1 MVRDYATSRLIQ
13 AWPHL
18 DAPPV
23 AAAAATAAEGMCR
36 ACSEEPAC
44 RRCSVCASPSA
55 LRSSSKQQRRQ
66 HNTANSSCDG
76 GGDLCFSCYVERHAG
91 SAAMQSHSF
100 TVIGAAAADAAS
112 TLMCGSCGSEATRHC
127 HGFTLP
133 PQALPVLESLAAAAR
148 EPFLSQALQQ
158 GDSPQPVTRQQFTAV
173 LREQCGLHFSA
184 PRIEALFTRC
194 SEAPRQQQQQ
204 QQQQQVTRQ
213 QQLTRPPALFW
224 AAAARAVQSACGDC
238 DGTLCS
244 ACWQRLHARGARSE
258 HTWTGFAAG
267 SEPCGQCCRT
277 AAEKRCDVCGDSLC
291 SGCFELLHAHGKR
304 RQHTWSLLLESSSDS
319 YSNSS
324 SRCQQCIRR
333 LAQTDCKYCGG
344 GMCDSCAAFK
354 HLAQCAVKA
363 LAAQHQQDT
372 QQQQQQQQQQRP
384 EQHDHHSSSYAVHS
398 GVSELPLECCVC
410 GKPPD
415 TQCLECGTVYC
426 SSGTSSSSSTKRVI
440 GMPSVVT
447 AGCFAADH
455 ARGTRVTHVK
465 HPYSVAAVVAA
476 RAAVSKQQQQ
486 QQQQPGSTAMR
497 RARRHDQQVE
507 DDDAELAAAE
517 AAALRKRERD
527 ARLLREAKSE
537 LLAKRSGGAKGS
549 TLGQLGLHLKL
560 KLPAI
565 KLAMIASSKG
575 HQRQQQQQQR
585 RIKAD
590 M

>member
-18 DAPPV
+18 DAPP
-23 AAAAATAAEGMCR
+23 AAAAVATTATEGMCR
-36 ACSEEPAC
+36 ACNEEPAC

-55 LRSSSKQQRRQ
+55 LRSSSKRQRRQ
-66 HNTANSSCDG
+66 HTTTNSSCDG

-100 TVIGAAAADAAS
+100 AVIGATAAAAA
-112 TLMCGSCGSEATRHC
+112 TALMCGSCGSEATRHC

-133 PQALPVLESLAAAAR
+133 PQALPVLDGLATAAR
-148 EPFLSQALQQ
+148 EPLSSQALQQ
-158 GDSPQPVTRQQFTAV
+158 GDSPQPVTRQQFSAV

-204 QQQQQVTRQ
+204 QQQV
-213 QQLTRPPALFW
+213 TRPPALFW
-224 AAAARAVQSACGDC
+224 AAAARAVQAACGDC
-238 DGTLCS
+238 DETLCTP
-244 ACWQRLHARGARSE
+244 CWERLHARGARSE

-267 SEPCGQCCRT
+267 SEPCGKCCRT

-291 SGCFELLHAHGKR
+291 SSCFELLHAHGKR
-304 RQHTWSLLLESSSDS
+304 RQHTWALLLESTGSSDS
-319 YSNSS
+319 SGSS
-324 SRCQQCIRR
+324 TRCQQCTRR

-344 GMCDSCAAFK
+344 GVCDSCAAFE
-354 HLAQCAVKA
+354 HPAQCAVKA
-363 LAAQHQQDT
+363 LAAQHQLDI
-372 QQQQQQQQQQRP
+372 QQQQQQQHQRP
-384 EQHDHHSSSYAVHS
+384 EQHEHNSSSDAVHS
-398 GVSELPLECCVC
+398 SNSELPLECCVC
-410 GKPPD
+410 GKSPD
-415 TQCLECGTVYC
+415 TQCLKCGTVYC
-426 SSGTSSSSSTKRVI
+426 SSGTSSSSSAKRVI

-455 ARGTRVTHVK
+455 ARGTRITHVK

-486 QQQQPGSTAMR
+486 QQQPDSTAMK
-497 RARRHDQQVE
+497 RARKH
-507 DDDAELAAAE
+507 DDDAELVAAE
-517 AAALRKRERD
+517 AAAVRKRERD

-537 LLAKRSGGAKGS
+537 LLAKRSGGVKGLS
-549 TLGQLGLHLKL
+549 LGLHLKL

-575 HQRQQQQQQR
+575 HQQQQQQR

>member
-1 MVRDYATSRLIQ
+1 
-13 AWPHL
+13 
-18 DAPPV
+18 
-23 AAAAATAAEGMCR
+23 
-36 ACSEEPAC
+36 
-44 RRCSVCASPSA
+44 
-55 LRSSSKQQRRQ
+55 
-66 HNTANSSCDG
+66 
-76 GGDLCFSCYVERHAG
+76 
-91 SAAMQSHSF
+91 MQSHSF
-100 TVIGAAAADAAS
+100 TVIGAAAAAAA
-112 TLMCGSCGSEATRHC
+112 TALMCGSCGSEATRHC

-133 PQALPVLESLAAAAR
+133 PQALPVLESLATAAR
-148 EPFLSQALQQ
+148 EPLLSQALQQ

-173 LREQCGLHFSA
+173 LREQCALHFSA

-194 SEAPRQQQQQ
+194 SEAPRQQQ

-238 DGTLCS
+238 DETLCS

-258 HTWTGFAAG
+258 HSWTGFAAG
-267 SEPCGQCCRT
+267 SESCGKCCRT

-304 RQHTWSLLLESSSDS
+304 RQHTWSLLLESSSDGS
-319 YSNSS
+319 GSSS
-324 SRCQQCIRR
+324 SRCQQCTRR
-333 LAQTDCKYCGG
+333 LAHTDCKYCGQG
-344 GMCDSCAAFK
+344 LCDSCAAFK
-354 HLAQCAVKA
+354 HPAQCAVKA
-363 LAAQHQQDT
+363 LAVQHQSDT
-372 QQQQQQQQQQRP
+372 QQQQQQHQRP
-384 EQHDHHSSSYAVHS
+384 EQHDHHSSSEALHS

-415 TQCLECGTVYC
+415 TQCLECGSVYC
-426 SSGTSSSSSTKRVI
+426 SSGASSISSGKRVI

-447 AGCFAADH
+447 TGCFAADH
-455 ARGTRVTHVK
+455 GRGTRVTHVK
-465 HPYSVAAVVAA
+465 HPYIVAAVVAA
-476 RAAVSKQQQQ
+476 RAAVNKQQQQ
-486 QQQQPGSTAMR
+486 QPDSTAVK
-497 RARRHDQQVE
+497 RARRHDQPAE
-507 DDDAELAAAE
+507 DDDAELVAAA
-517 AAALRKRERD
+517 AVRKRERD

-575 HQRQQQQQQR
+575 HQQQQQQR
-585 RIKAD
+585 RLKAD